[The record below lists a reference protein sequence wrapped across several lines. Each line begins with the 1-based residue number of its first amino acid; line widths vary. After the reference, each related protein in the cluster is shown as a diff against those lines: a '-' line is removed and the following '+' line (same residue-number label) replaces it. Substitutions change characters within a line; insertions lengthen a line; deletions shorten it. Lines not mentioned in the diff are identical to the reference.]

1 MKLSAFAAPAI
12 SFALGTTS
20 LYEVE
25 THTTWLSR
33 FQRHEDYAVADTN
46 AMPWV
51 HGGEPGR
58 VSFDMKFLHNDH
70 ATHEVAMLLRYP
82 AGQVNPSHQH
92 SFGHGMYVLQGHL
105 KTHRGVYGP
114 GSFVWFPADE
124 TMSHG
129 ATADED
135 VVVMFLRHDDMTTTY
150 VEPKKE

>member
-12 SFALGTTS
+12 SFALGSTS

-25 THTTWLSR
+25 AHTNWLSR
-33 FQRHEDYAVADTN
+33 FQQHDPYSVADTN

-51 HGGEPGR
+51 HGGDAGR
-58 VSFDMKFLHNDH
+58 VAYDMKFLHQDP
-70 ATHEVAMLLRYP
+70 ATREVAMLVRYP
-82 AGQVNPSHQH
+82 AGQVNPAHQH
-92 SFGHGMYVLQGHL
+92 SAGHGMYVLQGHL

-114 GSFVWFPADE
+114 GAFVWFPADE
-124 TMSHG
+124 TMWHG

-135 VVVMFLRHDDMTTTY
+135 VVVLFLRQADMTTTH